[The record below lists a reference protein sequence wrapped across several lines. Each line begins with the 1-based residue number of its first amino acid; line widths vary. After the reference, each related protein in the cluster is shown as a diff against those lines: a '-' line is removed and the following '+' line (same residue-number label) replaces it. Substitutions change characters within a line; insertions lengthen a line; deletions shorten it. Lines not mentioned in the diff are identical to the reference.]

1 MTLSPQD
8 LILVTCKSLTGNWV
22 RSGLTTFGVFMG
34 VAAVNA
40 TLGVAD
46 ISRAILGKQLAER
59 EAPQV
64 SVYVPASEGREPKL
78 EDMEFLRRRLKNV
91 KAISSSTFF
100 AFDSKVIY
108 QSQEAEPEMQAVTED
123 YIKTSGRKIVQGRF
137 FNTADF
143 DNYRPVIVIDKFL
156 ATKLFKRENP
166 SGKLIFASGKPFLVV
181 GVIETKKSFSGEPK
195 GYSVIPMSTYSSMT
209 GRQTV
214 NNFDIRPQNI
224 EQMENLKQEVEILLK
239 QRFPGTDIY
248 AWANVE
254 DILEQQKII
263 DMASRGLNAVG
274 AIALLISG
282 VGITNITIA
291 SVIERTSEIGLRRA
305 IGATKFEILIQFI
318 LEATILSLVGGIAA
332 IGTVH
337 GLTLGVTTIFPLPYQ
352 FEIRTATLSLASALL
367 VGVGACFF
375 PAIRASELDPVKALR
390 E

>member
-1 MTLSPQD
+1 MALSPQD
-8 LILVTCKSLTGNWV
+8 LIIVTCKSLTGNWV

-64 SVYVPASEGREPKL
+64 SISIWSSEGREPKL
-78 EDMEFLRRRLKNV
+78 EDMEFLRRSLKNI
-91 KAISSSTFF
+91 KAISASDFF
-100 AFDSKVIY
+100 RFDSKVIY
-108 QSQEAEPEMQAVTED
+108 QNQEGEPQIQAVTQD
-123 YIKTSGRKIVQGRF
+123 YIQTSGRRILRGRF

-143 DNYRPVIVIDKFL
+143 DNYRPVAVIDNFL
-156 ATKLFKRENP
+156 ASKLFKAENP
-166 SGKLIFASGKPFLVV
+166 IGKIIFTSGKPFLVA
-181 GVIETKKSFSGEPK
+181 GVIETKQNFGGEPK
-195 GYSVIPMSTYSSMT
+195 GYLVIPMSTYSSMT
-209 GRQTV
+209 GSQNVTS
-214 NNFDIRPQNI
+214 FDIRPEKI
-224 EQMENLKQEVEILLK
+224 EQMENLKQEAEALLK
-239 QRFPGTDIY
+239 QRFPAADVY
-248 AWANVE
+248 AWANID
-254 DILEQQKII
+254 DILMQQQIV

-274 AIALLISG
+274 VIALLISG

-305 IGATKFEILIQFI
+305 IGATKFEILMQFI

-352 FEIRTATLSLASALL
+352 FEVRTATLSLASALL
-367 VGVGACFF
+367 VGVGACFI